1 MRKLNGSDRGVGER
15 RPAGALRGMPAGTPR
30 GDLLI
35 VYKKCDAMEKKKL
48 LAVINPISG
57 TQSKESMPDV
67 IARTIDAGRFD
78 VTVRFTQHAS
88 HATLLAEEAIKA
100 GFYGVIAVGGDGTI
114 NEVAAALR
122 DSEVALGIIPCGS
135 GNGLARHLG
144 IPMNAEKAIE
154 IINCDNIEALDYCTA
169 NDRPFF
175 CTCGVG
181 FDAHVS
187 QKFAEAKKRG
197 PLSYIQKTLMEYL
210 KYRCKTYVIEMNGK
224 VVSEKA
230 FVIACGNAS
239 QYGNNAYITPRA
251 SMHDGLIDVTVLHP
265 FTPLDTALLGLLLF
279 TRHIDQDTNIN
290 TFRTP
295 ELTIRRQAPDV
306 MHIDGEPVMMDAD
319 IHIKCHH
326 AGIRMLL
333 PPGDSD
339 RNKSILKPI
348 ENGFWDFVSTIRE
361 ELNI

>member
-1 MRKLNGSDRGVGER
+1 
-15 RPAGALRGMPAGTPR
+15 
-30 GDLLI
+30 
-35 VYKKCDAMEKKKL
+35 MEKKKL

-57 TQSKESMPDV
+57 TQSKEAMPNV
-67 IARTIDAGRFD
+67 IERCIDGNLFD
-78 VTVRFTQHAS
+78 VTVRFTEHAS
-88 HATLLAEEAIKA
+88 HATELAREAIDA
-100 GFYGVIAVGGDGTI
+100 GYYGVIAVGGDGTI
-114 NEVAAALR
+114 NEVAAALC
-122 DSEVALGIIPCGS
+122 DSAVALGIIPCGS

-144 IPMNAEKAIE
+144 IPMSPEKAVEVLNI
-154 IINCDNIEALDYCTA
+154 DNVEALDYCTA
-169 NDRPFF
+169 NGRPFF

-197 PLSYIQKTLMEYL
+197 PLSYIQKTLVEYL
-210 KYRCKTYVIEMNGK
+210 KYRCKAYTIEMNGR

-290 TFRTP
+290 TYRTP
-295 ELTIRRQAPDV
+295 ELTIRRQEPGV

-326 AGIRMLL
+326 AGIMMLL
-333 PPGDSD
+333 PLGESD
-339 RNKSILKPI
+339 RNKSILRPI
-348 ENGFWDFVSTIRE
+348 ENGFWDFVSTIRQ
-361 ELNI
+361 ELGI

>member
-1 MRKLNGSDRGVGER
+1 MAGKRK
-15 RPAGALRGMPAGTPR
+15 
-30 GDLLI
+30 I
-35 VYKKCDAMEKKKL
+35 

-57 TQSKESMPDV
+57 TSNKEFMPET
-67 IARTIDAGRFD
+67 IARCIDPDKFD
-78 VTVRFTQHAS
+78 VVVRFTQHAS
-88 HATLLAEEAIKA
+88 HATLLTEEAIKE

-122 DSEVALGIIPCGS
+122 DSSTALGIIPCGS

-144 IPMNAEKAIE
+144 IPMNVEKALE
-154 IINCDNIEALDYCTA
+154 IINLDNIESLDYCTA

-197 PLSYIQKTLMEYL
+197 PLSYIQKTLVEYL
-210 KYRCKTYVIEMNGK
+210 KYRCKTYSIEMNDR
-224 VVSEKA
+224 VVTEKA

-239 QYGNNAYITPRA
+239 QYGNNAFITPRA
-251 SMHDGLIDVTVLHP
+251 SMHDGLIDVTVIHP
-265 FTPLDTALLGLLLF
+265 FTPLDTAVLGVLLF

-290 TFRTP
+290 TFRTS
-295 ELTIRRQAPDV
+295 ELTIHRPKPDV
-306 MHIDGEPVMMDAD
+306 MHIDGEPIMMDAD
-319 IHIKCHH
+319 IHIKCHK
-326 AGIRMLL
+326 AGIKIFL
-333 PPGDSD
+333 PTGDGD
-339 RNKSILKPI
+339 EKKSLLKPI
-348 ENGFWDFVSTIRE
+348 ENGFWDFVTTIRE

>member
-1 MRKLNGSDRGVGER
+1 MTGKRK
-15 RPAGALRGMPAGTPR
+15 
-30 GDLLI
+30 I
-35 VYKKCDAMEKKKL
+35 

-57 TQSKESMPDV
+57 TSNKEFMPEI
-67 IARTIDAGRFD
+67 IARCIDTDKFE
-78 VTVRFTQHAS
+78 VVVRFTQHAS
-88 HATLLAEEAIKA
+88 HATLLTEEAIKE

-122 DSEVALGIIPCGS
+122 DSSTALGIIPCGS

-144 IPMNAEKAIE
+144 IPMNVEKALE
-154 IINCDNIEALDYCTA
+154 IINLDNIEALDYCTA

-197 PLSYIQKTLMEYL
+197 PLSYIQKTLVEYL
-210 KYRCKTYVIEMNGK
+210 KYRCKTYSIEMNDR
-224 VVSEKA
+224 VVTEKA

-239 QYGNNAYITPRA
+239 QYGNNAFITPRA
-251 SMHDGLIDVTVLHP
+251 SMHDGLIDVTVIHP
-265 FTPLDTALLGLLLF
+265 FTPLDTAVLGVLLF

-290 TFRTP
+290 TFRTS
-295 ELTIRRQAPDV
+295 ELTIHRPKPDV
-306 MHIDGEPVMMDAD
+306 MHIDGEPIMMDAD
-319 IHIKCHH
+319 IHIKCHK
-326 AGIRMLL
+326 AGIKIFL
-333 PPGDSD
+333 PVGDGD
-339 RNKSILKPI
+339 EKKSLLKPI
-348 ENGFWDFVSTIRE
+348 ENGFWDFVTTIRE

>member
-1 MRKLNGSDRGVGER
+1 MAGKRK
-15 RPAGALRGMPAGTPR
+15 
-30 GDLLI
+30 I
-35 VYKKCDAMEKKKL
+35 

-57 TQSKESMPDV
+57 TSNKEFMPET
-67 IARTIDAGRFD
+67 IARCIDPDKFD
-78 VTVRFTQHAS
+78 VVVRFTQHAS
-88 HATLLAEEAIKA
+88 HATLLTEEAIKE

-122 DSEVALGIIPCGS
+122 DSSTALGIIPCGS

-144 IPMNAEKAIE
+144 IPMNVEKALE
-154 IINCDNIEALDYCTA
+154 IINLDNIESLDYCTA

-197 PLSYIQKTLMEYL
+197 PLSYIQKTLVEYL
-210 KYRCKTYVIEMNGK
+210 KYRCKTYSIEMNDR
-224 VVSEKA
+224 VVTEKA

-239 QYGNNAYITPRA
+239 QYGNNAFITPRA
-251 SMHDGLIDVTVLHP
+251 SMHYGLIDVTVIHP
-265 FTPLDTALLGLLLF
+265 FTPLDTAVLGVLLF

-290 TFRTP
+290 TFRTS
-295 ELTIRRQAPDV
+295 ELTIHRPKPDV
-306 MHIDGEPVMMDAD
+306 MHIDGEPIMMDAD
-319 IHIKCHH
+319 IHIKCHK
-326 AGIRMLL
+326 AGIKIFL
-333 PPGDSD
+333 PVGDGD
-339 RNKSILKPI
+339 EKKSLLKPI
-348 ENGFWDFVSTIRE
+348 ENGFWDFVTTIRE

>member
-1 MRKLNGSDRGVGER
+1 MAGKRK
-15 RPAGALRGMPAGTPR
+15 
-30 GDLLI
+30 I
-35 VYKKCDAMEKKKL
+35 

-57 TQSKESMPDV
+57 TSNKEFMPET
-67 IARTIDAGRFD
+67 IARCIDPDKFD
-78 VTVRFTQHAS
+78 VVVRFTQHAS
-88 HATLLAEEAIKA
+88 HATLLTEEAIKE

-122 DSEVALGIIPCGS
+122 DSSTALGIIPCGS

-144 IPMNAEKAIE
+144 IPMNVEKALE
-154 IINCDNIEALDYCTA
+154 IINLDNIESLAYCTA

-197 PLSYIQKTLMEYL
+197 PLSYIQKTLVEYL
-210 KYRCKTYVIEMNGK
+210 KYRCKTYSIEMNDR
-224 VVSEKA
+224 VVTEKA

-239 QYGNNAYITPRA
+239 QYGNNAFITPRA
-251 SMHDGLIDVTVLHP
+251 SMHDGLIDVTVIHP
-265 FTPLDTALLGLLLF
+265 FTPLDTAVLGVLLF

-290 TFRTP
+290 TFRTS
-295 ELTIRRQAPDV
+295 ELTIHRPKPDV
-306 MHIDGEPVMMDAD
+306 MHIDGEPIMMDAD
-319 IHIKCHH
+319 IHIKCHK
-326 AGIRMLL
+326 AGIKIFL
-333 PPGDSD
+333 PVGDGD
-339 RNKSILKPI
+339 EKKSLLKPI
-348 ENGFWDFVSTIRE
+348 ENGFWDFVTTIRE

>member
-1 MRKLNGSDRGVGER
+1 MAGKRK
-15 RPAGALRGMPAGTPR
+15 
-30 GDLLI
+30 I
-35 VYKKCDAMEKKKL
+35 

-57 TQSKESMPDV
+57 TSNKEFMPET
-67 IARTIDAGRFD
+67 IARCIDPDKFD
-78 VTVRFTQHAS
+78 VVVRFTQHAS
-88 HATLLAEEAIKA
+88 HATLLTEEAIKE

-122 DSEVALGIIPCGS
+122 DSSTALGIIPCGS

-144 IPMNAEKAIE
+144 IPMNVEKALE
-154 IINCDNIEALDYCTA
+154 IINLDNIEALDYCTA

-197 PLSYIQKTLMEYL
+197 PLSYIQKTLVEYL
-210 KYRCKTYVIEMNGK
+210 KYRCKTYSIEMNDR
-224 VVSEKA
+224 VVTEKA

-239 QYGNNAYITPRA
+239 QYGNNAFITPRA
-251 SMHDGLIDVTVLHP
+251 SMHDGLIDVTVIHP
-265 FTPLDTALLGLLLF
+265 FTPLDTAVLGVLLF

-290 TFRTP
+290 TFRTS
-295 ELTIRRQAPDV
+295 ELTIHRPKPDV
-306 MHIDGEPVMMDAD
+306 MHIDGEPIMMNAD
-319 IHIKCHH
+319 IHIKCHK
-326 AGIRMLL
+326 AGIRIFL
-333 PPGDSD
+333 PVGDGD
-339 RNKSILKPI
+339 EKKSLLKPI
-348 ENGFWDFVSTIRE
+348 ENGFWDFVTTIRE

>member
-1 MRKLNGSDRGVGER
+1 MAGKRK
-15 RPAGALRGMPAGTPR
+15 
-30 GDLLI
+30 I
-35 VYKKCDAMEKKKL
+35 

-57 TQSKESMPDV
+57 TSNKEFMPET
-67 IARTIDAGRFD
+67 IARCIDPDKFD
-78 VTVRFTQHAS
+78 VVVRFTQHAS
-88 HATLLAEEAIKA
+88 HATLLTEEAIKE

-122 DSEVALGIIPCGS
+122 DSSTALGIIPCGS

-144 IPMNAEKAIE
+144 IPMNVEKALE
-154 IINCDNIEALDYCTA
+154 IINLDNIEALDYCTA

-197 PLSYIQKTLMEYL
+197 PLSYIQKTLVEYL
-210 KYRCKTYVIEMNGK
+210 KYRCKTYSIEMNDR
-224 VVSEKA
+224 VVTEKA

-239 QYGNNAYITPRA
+239 QYGNNAFITPRA
-251 SMHDGLIDVTVLHP
+251 SMHDGLIDVTVIHP
-265 FTPLDTALLGLLLF
+265 FTPLDTAVLGVLLF

-290 TFRTP
+290 TFRTS
-295 ELTIRRQAPDV
+295 ELTIHRPKPDV
-306 MHIDGEPVMMDAD
+306 MHIDGEPIMMDAE
-319 IHIKCHH
+319 IHIKCHK
-326 AGIRMLL
+326 AGIKIFL
-333 PPGDSD
+333 PVGDGD
-339 RNKSILKPI
+339 EKKSLLKPI
-348 ENGFWDFVSTIRE
+348 ENGFWDFVTTIRE